1 MILITLNGKKLSLEP
16 NTTLKAV
23 LMKIENLLDPFA
35 VALNRN
41 FVSRDD
47 YSKVLLEEGDEI
59 EIVIPMQG
67 G

>member
-1 MILITLNGKKLSLEP
+1 MISITLNSKQLILEP

-23 LMKIENLLDPFA
+23 LMQMESQLNPFA

-41 FVSRDD
+41 FVPRSN